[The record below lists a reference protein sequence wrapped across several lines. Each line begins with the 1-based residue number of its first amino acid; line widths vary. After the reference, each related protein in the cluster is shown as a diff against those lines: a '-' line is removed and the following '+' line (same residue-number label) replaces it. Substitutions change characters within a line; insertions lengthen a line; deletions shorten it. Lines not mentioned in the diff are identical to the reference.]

1 MTALAGRRQ
10 VLLVLTC
17 PPLAANA
24 APPRP
29 AVGTAPPLVAAA
41 EAGDLSTLHR
51 LLEAGAALEA
61 RDERGRTAL
70 MAATHADQPAAAR
83 LLIERGADVNARD
96 AIQDTPY
103 LFAGSRGRLAILR
116 LALAAGADLRSTN
129 RFGSTPLMA
138 AAYRGHVDNVR
149 ELLRAGVA
157 VNHVNRLGWTAL
169 TEAIAL
175 GDGSPA
181 HVEIVGLLLAAGADP
196 QIPDAQGLS
205 ALALAERRG
214 QAAVAARLRQ
224 AGARR

>member
-1 MTALAGRRQ
+1 MTRHPGAHPARRPLLALLAAWPLAGE
-10 VLLVLTC
+10 
-17 PPLAANA
+17 AAE
-24 APPRP
+24 AP
-29 AVGTAPPLVAAA
+29 TPPLVTAA
-41 EAGDLSTLHR
+41 EAGDLATLQR
-51 LLEAGAALEA
+51 LLEAGAPVDA
-61 RDERGRTAL
+61 RDARGRTAL

-83 LLIERGADVNARD
+83 LLIARGADVNARD

-129 RFGSTPLMA
+129 RYGSTPLMA

-181 HVEIVGLLLAAGADP
+181 QVQIVGLLLEAGADP
-196 QIPDAQGLS
+196 QIPDAQGFS

-224 AGARR
+224 AGARP